1 MSQDRVTGRMG
12 DSSLLRRL
20 NLAAAL
26 DAFLSAES
34 LTLRELRAVV
44 GVSRPTA
51 EDLLAELLTEG
62 RVEETTAPRTPS
74 SSRGAGRPARH
85 FRFRAESGYVAGL
98 DIGAHKAMAVVTDL
112 RGNLLA
118 THRVSLDPA
127 LEARDRIRAAID
139 VARASWA
146 QARIDPA
153 DITGI
158 ACGVTGAL
166 RAGEGVHDV
175 REGPFG
181 SALAPY
187 SLPGFTELD
196 VAAELSAGLGKPV
209 VVANDVKLAAL
220 AEHWKGAAREYRDV
234 VYMFAGHRAG
244 AGVLIDGQ
252 VHQGRHGAAG
262 EIGVF
267 PALGWA
273 PAMERLHARGRELA
287 RTEASDRGRTGQ
299 DAGGPEHGGP
309 ERGNA
314 GRAAGGREVPESGR
328 EGELVIASAARQD
341 AESLAVLIEF
351 AEVLARGAAVLALAV
366 DPEVIVLGGGMSRG
380 GAIIAEPFRRELAK
394 LTLVPVDVV
403 TSTMGAD
410 SVALG
415 AARTAL
421 DAVVADLL
429 AVPGS

>member
-1 MSQDRVTGRMG
+1 MSQDRAHDGRTG

-20 NLAAAL
+20 NLSAAL
-26 DAFLSAES
+26 GAFLAAES

-51 EDLLAELLTEG
+51 EDLLSELLTEA
-62 RVEETTAPRTPS
+62 RVEETSPPRTPS
-74 SSRGAGRPARH
+74 STRAAGRPARH

-112 RGNLLA
+112 RGNPLA
-118 THRVSLDPA
+118 THRVSLDPS
-127 LEARDRIRAAID
+127 LEARDRVRAAID
-139 VARASWA
+139 AAQASWS
-146 QARIDPA
+146 QARIAPA

-175 REGPFG
+175 REGPVG

-187 SLPGFTELD
+187 SLPGFTEIDL
-196 VAAELSAGLGKPV
+196 AGELSAGLGRPV
-209 VVANDVKLAAL
+209 AVANDVKLAAL
-220 AEHWKGAAREYRDV
+220 AEHWKGAARDHRDI

-273 PAMERLHARGRELA
+273 PAMERLHARGAALA
-287 RTEASDRGRTGQ
+287 AAEGV
-299 DAGGPEHGGP
+299 GPGH
-309 ERGNA
+309 
-314 GRAAGGREVPESGR
+314 

-341 AESLAVLIEF
+341 PESLEVLIEF

-394 LTLVPVDVV
+394 LTLVPIEVI
-403 TSTMGAD
+403 SSAMGAD

-415 AARTAL
+415 AARMAL
-421 DAVVADLL
+421 DTVVAELL

>member
-1 MSQDRVTGRMG
+1 MNRDKVVGGRMG

-26 DAFLSAES
+26 GAFLEAEP

-51 EDLLAELLTEG
+51 EDLLAELLAEG
-62 RVEETTAPRTPS
+62 RVEETTPPRQPS
-74 SSRGAGRPARH
+74 ETRSAGRPARY
-85 FRFRAESGYVAGL
+85 FRFRGESGYVSGL

-112 RGNLLA
+112 RGRTLA
-118 THRVSLDPA
+118 THRVELDPDLPA
-127 LEARDRIRAAID
+127 SDRVRAAVD
-139 VARASWA
+139 AARHSWA
-146 QARIDPA
+146 QANLGPA

-166 RAGEGVHDV
+166 RAAEGVHDV
-175 REGPFG
+175 REGPVG
-181 SALAPY
+181 SGLAPY
-187 SLPGFTELD
+187 SLPGFTEID
-196 VAAELSAGLGKPV
+196 VAGELSAGLGKPV
-209 VVANDVKLAAL
+209 AVANDVKLAAL
-220 AEHWKGAAREYRDV
+220 AEHWKGAAREHRDI

-267 PALGWA
+267 PMLGWEA
-273 PAMERLHARGRELA
+273 AMERLHARGAVLA
-287 RTEASDRGRTGQ
+287 AEQ
-299 DAGGPEHGGP
+299 
-309 ERGNA
+309 NA
-314 GRAAGGREVPESGR
+314 PAGR
-328 EGELVIASAARQD
+328 EGELLISSAARQD
-341 AESLAVLIEF
+341 PESLAVLIEF
-351 AEVLARGAAVLALAV
+351 AEALARGAAVLALAV

-394 LTLVPVDVV
+394 LTLVPLEVI

-415 AARTAL
+415 AARMAL
-421 DAVVADLL
+421 DTVIADLL

>member
-1 MSQDRVTGRMG
+1 MSQDGAVGGRMG

-26 DAFLSAES
+26 GAFLESES

-62 RVEETTAPRTPS
+62 RVEETTPPRQPS
-74 SSRGAGRPARH
+74 EGRSAGRPARY
-85 FRFRAESGYVAGL
+85 FRFRAESGYVSGL

-112 RGNLLA
+112 RGRTLA
-118 THRVSLDPA
+118 THRVQLDPDLPA
-127 LEARDRIRAAID
+127 PDRLSAAVEA
-139 VARASWA
+139 ARTSWS
-146 QARIDPA
+146 QANLGPA
-153 DITGI
+153 DITGV

-166 RAGEGVHDV
+166 RAAEGVHDV

-181 SALAPY
+181 SGLAPY
-187 SLPGFTELD
+187 SLPGFTEID
-196 VAAELSAGLGKPV
+196 VAGELSAGLGKPV
-209 VVANDVKLAAL
+209 TVANDVKLAAL
-220 AEHWKGAAREYRDV
+220 AEHWKGAAREHRDI

-267 PALGWA
+267 PMLGWEA
-273 PAMERLHARGRELA
+273 AMARLHARGAALA
-287 RTEASDRGRTGQ
+287 AEQGVD
-299 DAGGPEHGGP
+299 P
-309 ERGNA
+309 
-314 GRAAGGREVPESGR
+314 GR
-328 EGELVIASAARQD
+328 EGELVISSAARQD
-341 AESLAVLIEF
+341 PESLAVLIEF
-351 AEVLARGAAVLALAV
+351 AEALARGAAVLALAV
-366 DPEVIVLGGGMSRG
+366 DPELIVLGGGMSRG

-394 LTLVPVDVV
+394 LTLVPLEVI

-415 AARTAL
+415 AARMAL
-421 DAVVADLL
+421 DTVIADLL

>member
-1 MSQDRVTGRMG
+1 MNHDPATGGRTG

-20 NLAAAL
+20 NLAAARG
-26 DAFLSAES
+26 AFLAAES

-51 EDLLAELLTEG
+51 EDLLAELLAEG
-62 RVEETTAPRTPS
+62 RVEETSAPRTAS
-74 SSRGAGRPARH
+74 STRGAGRPARH

-98 DIGAHKAMAVVTDL
+98 DIGAHKALAVVTDL
-112 RGNLLA
+112 RGTTLA
-118 THRVSLDPA
+118 THRVELDPA
-127 LEARDRIRAAID
+127 LEAPDRVRAAID
-139 VARASWA
+139 AARASWA

-153 DITGI
+153 DITGV
-158 ACGVTGAL
+158 AVGVTGAL
-166 RAGEGVHDV
+166 RAAEGVHDV
-175 REGPFG
+175 REGPVG
-181 SALAPY
+181 SGLAPY
-187 SLPGFTELD
+187 SLPGFTEID
-196 VAAELSAGLGKPV
+196 VAGELSAGLGKPV
-209 VVANDVKLAAL
+209 AIANDVKLAAL
-220 AEHWKGAAREYRDV
+220 AEHWKGAARGHRDI

-273 PAMERLHARGRELA
+273 PAMERLHARGAALA
-287 RTEASDRGRTGQ
+287 AAEGV
-299 DAGGPEHGGP
+299 
-309 ERGNA
+309 ER
-314 GRAAGGREVPESGR
+314 GR

-341 AESLAVLIEF
+341 PESLEVLIEF

-366 DPEVIVLGGGMSRG
+366 DPELIVLGGGMSRG

-394 LTLVPVDVV
+394 LSLVPIDVV
-403 TSTMGAD
+403 SSTMGAD

-415 AARTAL
+415 AARMAL
-421 DAVVADLL
+421 DAVIAELL

>member
-1 MSQDRVTGRMG
+1 MG

-26 DAFLSAES
+26 GAFLES
-34 LTLRELRAVV
+34 EPLTLRELRAVV

-62 RVEETTAPRTPS
+62 RVEETTAPRQPS
-74 SSRGAGRPARH
+74 EARSAGRPARY
-85 FRFRAESGYVAGL
+85 FRFRAESGYVSGL

-112 RGNLLA
+112 RGRTLA
-118 THRVSLDPA
+118 THRVELDPELPA
-127 LEARDRIRAAID
+127 SDRVQAAVEA
-139 VARASWA
+139 
-146 QARIDPA
+146 ARISWSQANLGPA

-166 RAGEGVHDV
+166 RAAEEVHDV

-181 SALAPY
+181 SGLAPY
-187 SLPGFTELD
+187 SLPGFTEID
-196 VAAELSAGLGKPV
+196 VAGELSAGLGKPV
-209 VVANDVKLAAL
+209 AVANDVKLAAL
-220 AEHWKGAAREYRDV
+220 AEHWKGAAREHRDI

-267 PALGWA
+267 PMLGWEA
-273 PAMERLHARGRELA
+273 AMARLHARGAVLA
-287 RTEASDRGRTGQ
+287 ADQ
-299 DAGGPEHGGP
+299 NVGP
-309 ERGNA
+309 
-314 GRAAGGREVPESGR
+314 GR
-328 EGELVIASAARQD
+328 EGELVVASAARQD
-341 AESLAVLIEF
+341 PESLAVLIEF
-351 AEVLARGAAVLALAV
+351 AEALARGAAVLALAV

-394 LTLVPVDVV
+394 LTLVPVEVI

-415 AARTAL
+415 AARMAL
-421 DAVVADLL
+421 DTVIAELL

>member
-1 MSQDRVTGRMG
+1 MSQDRAAGGRMG

-20 NLAAAL
+20 NHAAAL
-26 DAFLSAES
+26 SAFLEADS

-51 EDLLAELLTEG
+51 EDLLSELLAEG
-62 RVEETTAPRTPS
+62 RVEETAPPRQPS
-74 SSRGAGRPARH
+74 EARSAGRPARY
-85 FRFRAESGYVAGL
+85 FRFRAESGYVSGL

-112 RGNLLA
+112 RGRTLA
-118 THRVSLDPA
+118 THRVELDPDLPA
-127 LEARDRIRAAID
+127 PERLQAAVSAARSTWTQAHLRA
-139 VARASWA
+139 
-146 QARIDPA
+146 A

-166 RAGEGVHDV
+166 RAAEGVHDV

-181 SALAPY
+181 SSLAPY
-187 SLPGFTELD
+187 SLPGFTEID
-196 VAAELSAGLGKPV
+196 VAAELSTRLGQPV
-209 VVANDVKLAAL
+209 AVANDVKLAAL
-220 AEHWKGAAREYRDV
+220 AEHWKGAAQDHRDI

-267 PALGWA
+267 PMLGWETA
-273 PAMERLHARGRELA
+273 VARLHARGAVLA
-287 RTEASDRGRTGQ
+287 AEQGIE
-299 DAGGPEHGGP
+299 P
-309 ERGNA
+309 
-314 GRAAGGREVPESGR
+314 GR
-328 EGELVIASAARQD
+328 EGELVITSAARQD
-341 AESLAVLIEF
+341 PESLAALIAFTE
-351 AEVLARGAAVLALAV
+351 ALARGAAVLALAV

-394 LTLVPVDVV
+394 LTLVPLEVI
-403 TSTMGAD
+403 TSAMGAD

-415 AARTAL
+415 AARMAL
-421 DAVVADLL
+421 DTVITDLL
-429 AVPGS
+429 TVPGS

>member
-1 MSQDRVTGRMG
+1 MNRDKAAGGRMG

-26 DAFLSAES
+26 SAFLEAET

-51 EDLLAELLTEG
+51 EDLLAELLTQG
-62 RVEETTAPRTPS
+62 RVEETTPPRES
-74 SSRGAGRPARH
+74 SEARSAGRPARY
-85 FRFRAESGYVAGL
+85 FRFRAQSGYVGGL

-112 RGNLLA
+112 RGKTLA
-118 THRVSLDPA
+118 THRVELDPELPA
-127 LEARDRIRAAID
+127 PDRVRAA
-139 VARASWA
+139 VEAAHHSWTEA
-146 QARIDPA
+146 NLGPA
-153 DITGI
+153 DITGV

-166 RAGEGVHDV
+166 RAAEGVHDV

-181 SALAPY
+181 SGLAPY
-187 SLPGFTELD
+187 SLPGFTEID
-196 VAAELSAGLGKPV
+196 VAGELSAGLGTPV
-209 VVANDVKLAAL
+209 AVANDVKLAAL
-220 AEHWKGAAREYRDV
+220 AEHWKGAAREHRDI

-267 PALGWA
+267 PMLGWEA
-273 PAMERLHARGRELA
+273 AMARLHARGAVLA
-287 RTEASDRGRTGQ
+287 TDQ
-299 DAGGPEHGGP
+299 KVGP
-309 ERGNA
+309 
-314 GRAAGGREVPESGR
+314 GR
-328 EGELVIASAARQD
+328 EGELVVTAAARQD
-341 AESLAVLIEF
+341 PESVAVLIEF
-351 AEVLARGAAVLALAV
+351 AEALARGAAVLALAV

-394 LTLVPVDVV
+394 LTLVPVEVI

-415 AARTAL
+415 AARMAL
-421 DAVVADLL
+421 DTVIADLL
-429 AVPGS
+429 VVPGS

>member
-1 MSQDRVTGRMG
+1 MSQDRATGGRMG

-20 NLAAAL
+20 NLAAARG
-26 DAFLSAES
+26 AFLAAES

-51 EDLLAELLTEG
+51 EDLLAELLAEG
-62 RVEETTAPRTPS
+62 RVEETSAPRTPS
-74 SSRGAGRPARH
+74 STRGAGRPARH

-98 DIGAHKAMAVVTDL
+98 DIGAHKALAVVTDL
-112 RGNLLA
+112 RGTTLA
-118 THRVSLDPA
+118 THRVELDPA
-127 LEARDRIRAAID
+127 LEAPGRVRAAID
-139 VARASWA
+139 AARASWA

-153 DITGI
+153 DITGV
-158 ACGVTGAL
+158 AVGVTGAL
-166 RAGEGVHDV
+166 RAAEGVHDV
-175 REGPFG
+175 RDGPVG
-181 SALAPY
+181 SGLAPY
-187 SLPGFTELD
+187 SLPGFTEID
-196 VAAELSAGLGKPV
+196 VAGELSAGLGKPV
-209 VVANDVKLAAL
+209 AIANDVKLAAL
-220 AEHWKGAAREYRDV
+220 AEHWKGAARDHRDI

-273 PAMERLHARGRELA
+273 PAMERLHARGAALA
-287 RTEASDRGRTGQ
+287 
-299 DAGGPEHGGP
+299 
-309 ERGNA
+309 
-314 GRAAGGREVPESGR
+314 AADGVAPGR

-341 AESLAVLIEF
+341 PESLEVLIEF

-366 DPEVIVLGGGMSRG
+366 DPELIVLGGGMSRG

-394 LTLVPVDVV
+394 LSLVPIDVV
-403 TSTMGAD
+403 SSTMGAD

-415 AARTAL
+415 AARMAL
-421 DAVVADLL
+421 DAVLAELL

>member
-1 MSQDRVTGRMG
+1 MSQDRAVGGRTG

-20 NLAAAL
+20 NLSAAL
-26 DAFLSAES
+26 GAFLEAEP

-51 EDLLAELLTEG
+51 EDLLAELLAEG
-62 RVEETTAPRTPS
+62 RVEETTPPRQPS
-74 SSRGAGRPARH
+74 EARGAGRPARY
-85 FRFRAESGYVAGL
+85 FRFRGESGYVSGL

-112 RGNLLA
+112 RGRTLA
-118 THRVSLDPA
+118 THRVELDPELPA
-127 LEARDRIRAAID
+127 SDRVRAA
-139 VARASWA
+139 VAAACNSWA
-146 QARIDPA
+146 QANLGPA
-153 DITGI
+153 DITGV

-166 RAGEGVHDV
+166 RAAEGVHDV

-181 SALAPY
+181 SGLAPY
-187 SLPGFTELD
+187 SLPGFTEID
-196 VAAELSAGLGKPV
+196 VAGELSAGLGKPV
-209 VVANDVKLAAL
+209 AVANDVKVAAL
-220 AEHWKGAAREYRDV
+220 AEHWKGAAREYRDI

-267 PALGWA
+267 PMLGWEA
-273 PAMERLHARGRELA
+273 AMARLHARGAVLA
-287 RTEASDRGRTGQ
+287 DEQGF
-299 DAGGPEHGGP
+299 GPG
-309 ERGNA
+309 
-314 GRAAGGREVPESGR
+314 S
-328 EGELVIASAARQD
+328 EGELVITSAARQD
-341 AESLAVLIEF
+341 PESLAVLIGF
-351 AEVLARGAAVLALAV
+351 AEALARGAAVLALAV

-394 LTLVPVDVV
+394 LTLVPLEVI

-415 AARTAL
+415 AARMAL
-421 DAVVADLL
+421 DTVTADLL

>member
-1 MSQDRVTGRMG
+1 MSQDRAPDGRTG

-20 NLAAAL
+20 NLSAAL
-26 DAFLSAES
+26 GAFLAAES

-62 RVEETTAPRTPS
+62 RVEETSAPRTPS
-74 SSRGAGRPARH
+74 STRAAGRPARH

-98 DIGAHKAMAVVTDL
+98 DIGAHKALAVVTDL

-127 LEARDRIRAAID
+127 LPAPDRVRAAID
-139 VARASWA
+139 AARASWS
-146 QARIDPA
+146 QARIA
-153 DITGI
+153 ASDITGV

-175 REGPFG
+175 REGPVG

-187 SLPGFTELD
+187 SLPGFTEID
-196 VAAELSAGLGKPV
+196 VAGELSAGLGRPV
-209 VVANDVKLAAL
+209 AVANDVKLAAL
-220 AEHWKGAAREYRDV
+220 AEHWKGAARDYRDI

-287 RTEASDRGRTGQ
+287 AETAVL
-299 DAGGPEHGGP
+299 A
-309 ERGNA
+309 
-314 GRAAGGREVPESGR
+314 SGR

-341 AESLAVLIEF
+341 PESLDVLIEF

-394 LTLVPVDVV
+394 LTLVPIDVV
-403 TSTMGAD
+403 SSTMGAD

-415 AARTAL
+415 AARMAL
-421 DAVVADLL
+421 DTVVAELL

>member
-1 MSQDRVTGRMG
+1 MSHDRAVGGRMG

-26 DAFLSAES
+26 GAFVES
-34 LTLRELRAVV
+34 EPLTLRELRTVV

-51 EDLLAELLTEG
+51 EDLLAELLSEG
-62 RVEETTAPRTPS
+62 RVEETTPPRQPEA
-74 SSRGAGRPARH
+74 RGAGRPARY
-85 FRFRAESGYVAGL
+85 FRFRAESGYVSGL

-112 RGNLLA
+112 RGRTLA
-118 THRVSLDPA
+118 THRVELDPELPA
-127 LEARDRIRAAID
+127 VDRVRAAVEAARD
-139 VARASWA
+139 SWA
-146 QARIDPA
+146 QADLSPA

-166 RAGEGVHDV
+166 RAAEGVHDV

-181 SALAPY
+181 SGLAPY
-187 SLPGFTELD
+187 SLPGFTEID
-196 VAAELSAGLGKPV
+196 VAGELSAGLGKPV
-209 VVANDVKLAAL
+209 AVANDVKLAAL
-220 AEHWKGAAREYRDV
+220 AEHWKGAAREHRDI

-244 AGVLIDGQ
+244 AGVLIGGQ

-267 PALGWA
+267 PMLGWEA
-273 PAMERLHARGRELA
+273 AMARLHARGAVLA
-287 RTEASDRGRTGQ
+287 DEQGV
-299 DAGGPEHGGP
+299 GP
-309 ERGNA
+309 
-314 GRAAGGREVPESGR
+314 GR
-328 EGELVIASAARQD
+328 EGELVITSAARQD
-341 AESLAVLIEF
+341 PESLAVLIEF
-351 AEVLARGAAVLALAV
+351 AEALARGAAVLALAV

-394 LTLVPVDVV
+394 LTLVPLEVI

-415 AARTAL
+415 AARMAL
-421 DAVVADLL
+421 DTVIADLL
-429 AVPGS
+429 TVPGS

>member
-1 MSQDRVTGRMG
+1 MSQDRAAGGRMG

-26 DAFLSAES
+26 GAFLESES
-34 LTLRELRAVV
+34 LTLRELRAIV

-62 RVEETTAPRTPS
+62 RVEETTPPRKPS
-74 SSRGAGRPARH
+74 SARGAGRPARY

-98 DIGAHKAMAVVTDL
+98 DIGAHKAMAVVSDL
-112 RGNLLA
+112 RGNTLA
-118 THRVSLDPA
+118 THRVELDPD
-127 LEARDRIRAAID
+127 LPGPDRVQAAVD

-146 QARIDPA
+146 QAQLGAD

-158 ACGVTGAL
+158 ACGVTGLLSA
-166 RAGEGVHDV
+166 AEGVHDV
-175 REGPFG
+175 REGPVG
-181 SALAPY
+181 SGLAPY

-196 VAAELSAGLGKPV
+196 VTGELSEGLGRPV
-209 VVANDVKLAAL
+209 TVANDVKLAAL
-220 AEHWKGAAREYRDV
+220 AEHWKGAARDHRDI

-262 EIGVF
+262 EIGAL
-267 PALGWA
+267 PMLGWEA
-273 PAMERLHARGRELA
+273 AVDRLHARGAALA
-287 RTEASDRGRTGQ
+287 AEQGV
-299 DAGGPEHGGP
+299 GP
-309 ERGNA
+309 
-314 GRAAGGREVPESGR
+314 GR

-341 AESLAVLIEF
+341 SESLAVLIEF

-366 DPEVIVLGGGMSRG
+366 DPEVVVLGGGMSRG

-394 LTLVPVDVV
+394 LTLVPIEVLS
-403 TSTMGAD
+403 STMGAD

-415 AARTAL
+415 AARMAL
-421 DAVVADLL
+421 DTVLADLL

>member
-1 MSQDRVTGRMG
+1 MSQDRAHDGRTG

-20 NLAAAL
+20 NLSAAL
-26 DAFLSAES
+26 GAFLAAES

-62 RVEETTAPRTPS
+62 RVEETAPPRTPS
-74 SSRGAGRPARH
+74 STRAAGRPARH

-98 DIGAHKAMAVVTDL
+98 DIGAHKALAVVTDL

-118 THRVSLDPA
+118 TERVELDPD
-127 LEARDRIRAAID
+127 LEAGARIRAAIE
-139 VARASWA
+139 VVRSSWARAKVGAS
-146 QARIDPA
+146 
-153 DITGI
+153 DISGI

-166 RAGEGVHDV
+166 RAAEGVHDV
-175 REGPFG
+175 REGPVG

-187 SLPGFTELD
+187 SLPGFTEID
-196 VAAELSAGLGKPV
+196 VAGELSAGLGKPV
-209 VVANDVKLAAL
+209 AVANDVKLAAL
-220 AEHWKGAAREYRDV
+220 AEHWKGAAREHRDI

-273 PAMERLHARGRELA
+273 PAMERLHARGAALA
-287 RTEASDRGRTGQ
+287 AADS
-299 DAGGPEHGGP
+299 
-309 ERGNA
+309 A
-314 GRAAGGREVPESGR
+314 GRSHAGPDGAGR

-341 AESLAVLIEF
+341 PESLEVLIEF

-394 LTLVPVDVV
+394 LTLVPIDVV
-403 TSTMGAD
+403 SSTMGAD

-415 AARTAL
+415 AARMAL
-421 DAVVADLL
+421 DTVVAELL

>member
-1 MSQDRVTGRMG
+1 MSQDRAVGGRMG

-26 DAFLSAES
+26 GAFLEAES

-51 EDLLAELLTEG
+51 EDLLAELLAEG
-62 RVEETTAPRTPS
+62 RVEETAPPRQPS
-74 SSRGAGRPARH
+74 EARSAGRPARY
-85 FRFRAESGYVAGL
+85 FRFRAESGYVSGL
-98 DIGAHKAMAVVTDL
+98 DIGAHKAMAVVSDL
-112 RGNLLA
+112 RGRTLA
-118 THRVSLDPA
+118 THRVELDPELPA
-127 LEARDRIRAAID
+127 SDRVRAA
-139 VARASWA
+139 VEAARTSWT
-146 QARIDPA
+146 QAKLGPA

-166 RAGEGVHDV
+166 RAAEGVHDV
-175 REGPFG
+175 REGPVG
-181 SALAPY
+181 SSLAPY
-187 SLPGFTELD
+187 SLPGFTEID
-196 VAAELSAGLGKPV
+196 VAGELSAGLGKPV
-209 VVANDVKLAAL
+209 AVANDVKLAAL
-220 AEHWKGAAREYRDV
+220 AEHWKGAAREHRDI

-267 PALGWA
+267 PMLGWEA
-273 PAMERLHARGRELA
+273 AMARLHARGAVLA
-287 RTEASDRGRTGQ
+287 AEEDM
-299 DAGGPEHGGP
+299 GP
-309 ERGNA
+309 
-314 GRAAGGREVPESGR
+314 GR
-328 EGELVIASAARQD
+328 EGELVITSAARQD
-341 AESLAVLIEF
+341 PESLAVLIEF
-351 AEVLARGAAVLALAV
+351 AEALARGAAVLALAV

-394 LTLVPVDVV
+394 LALVPLEVI

-415 AARTAL
+415 AARMAL
-421 DAVVADLL
+421 DTVIADLL

>member
-1 MSQDRVTGRMG
+1 MSQDRAAGGRMG

-26 DAFLSAES
+26 GAFLEAES

-62 RVEETTAPRTPS
+62 RVEETAAPRKPS
-74 SSRGAGRPARH
+74 SSRAAGRPARH

-98 DIGAHKAMAVVTDL
+98 DIGAHKAMAVITDL
-112 RGNLLA
+112 RGNPLA
-118 THRVSLDPA
+118 TQRVELDPE
-127 LEARDRIRAAID
+127 LEASERVAAAIE
-139 VARASWA
+139 VARSSWA
-146 QARIDPA
+146 QAKVDPA
-153 DITGI
+153 DISGI

-166 RAGEGVHDV
+166 RAAEGVHDV
-175 REGPFG
+175 REGPVG

-187 SLPGFTELD
+187 SLPGFTEID
-196 VAAELSAGLGKPV
+196 VAGELSAGLEKPV
-209 VVANDVKLAAL
+209 AVANDVKLAAL
-220 AEHWKGAAREYRDV
+220 AEHWKGAAREHRDI

-273 PAMERLHARGRELA
+273 AAMERLHTRGAALA
-287 RTEASDRGRTGQ
+287 AAEGVG
-299 DAGGPEHGGP
+299 AGK
-309 ERGNA
+309 
-314 GRAAGGREVPESGR
+314 

-341 AESLAVLIEF
+341 PESLEVLIEF

-366 DPEVIVLGGGMSRG
+366 DPEVVVLGGGMSRG
-380 GAIIAEPFRRELAK
+380 GAIIAEPFKRELAN
-394 LTLVPVDVV
+394 LSLVPVEVI

-415 AARTAL
+415 AARMAL
-421 DAVVADLL
+421 DTVLAELL

>member
-1 MSQDRVTGRMG
+1 MSQDRAVGGRTG

-26 DAFLSAES
+26 GAFLES
-34 LTLRELRAVV
+34 EPLTLRELRAVV

-51 EDLLAELLTEG
+51 EDLLADLLAEG
-62 RVEETTAPRTPS
+62 RVEETTPPRQS
-74 SSRGAGRPARH
+74 SEARGAGRPARY
-85 FRFRAESGYVAGL
+85 FRFRAESGYVSGL

-112 RGNLLA
+112 RGRTLA
-118 THRVSLDPA
+118 THRVELDPELPA
-127 LEARDRIRAAID
+127 SDRVRAA
-139 VARASWA
+139 VEAAHNSWA
-146 QARIDPA
+146 QANLGPT

-166 RAGEGVHDV
+166 RAAEGVHDV

-181 SALAPY
+181 EGLAPY
-187 SLPGFTELD
+187 SLPGFTEID
-196 VAAELSAGLGKPV
+196 VAGELSAGLGKPV
-209 VVANDVKLAAL
+209 AVANDVKLAAL
-220 AEHWKGAAREYRDV
+220 AEHWKGAAREHRDI

-244 AGVLIDGQ
+244 AGVLIGGQ

-267 PALGWA
+267 PMLGWEA
-273 PAMERLHARGRELA
+273 AMARLHARGAVLA
-287 RTEASDRGRTGQ
+287 DEQG
-299 DAGGPEHGGP
+299 AGPG
-309 ERGNA
+309 
-314 GRAAGGREVPESGR
+314 S
-328 EGELVIASAARQD
+328 EGELVITSAARQD
-341 AESLAVLIEF
+341 PESLAVLIGF
-351 AEVLARGAAVLALAV
+351 AEALARGAAVLALAV

-394 LTLVPVDVV
+394 LTLVPLDVI

-415 AARTAL
+415 AARMAL
-421 DAVVADLL
+421 DTVIAELL
-429 AVPGS
+429 TVPGS

>member
-1 MSQDRVTGRMG
+1 MSQDRAHDGRTG

-20 NLAAAL
+20 NLSAAL
-26 DAFLSAES
+26 GAFLAAES

-51 EDLLAELLTEG
+51 EDLLSELLTEG
-62 RVEETTAPRTPS
+62 RVEETSAPRTPS
-74 SSRGAGRPARH
+74 STRAAGRPARH

-98 DIGAHKAMAVVTDL
+98 DIGAHKALAVITDL

-118 THRVSLDPA
+118 TERVELDPD
-127 LEARDRIRAAID
+127 LEARGRIRAAIE
-139 VARASWA
+139 VVRSSWARAKVDA
-146 QARIDPA
+146 A
-153 DITGI
+153 DISGI

-166 RAGEGVHDV
+166 RAAEGVHDV
-175 REGPFG
+175 RQGPVG

-187 SLPGFTELD
+187 SLPGFTEID
-196 VAAELSAGLGKPV
+196 VAGELSAGLGKPV
-209 VVANDVKLAAL
+209 AVANDVKLAAL
-220 AEHWKGAAREYRDV
+220 AEHWKGAAREHRDI

-273 PAMERLHARGRELA
+273 PAMERLHARGAELA
-287 RTEASDRGRTGQ
+287 AADAASQ
-299 DAGGPEHGGP
+299 GGA
-309 ERGNA
+309 A
-314 GRAAGGREVPESGR
+314 GRPHAGPPGAGR

-341 AESLAVLIEF
+341 PESLEVLIEF

-394 LTLVPVDVV
+394 LTLVPIEVI
-403 TSTMGAD
+403 SSAMGAD

-415 AARTAL
+415 AARMAL
-421 DAVVADLL
+421 DTVVADLL

>member
-1 MSQDRVTGRMG
+1 MSQDRAVSGRTG

-26 DAFLSAES
+26 GAFLKAEP

-51 EDLLAELLTEG
+51 EDLLAELLAEG
-62 RVEETTAPRTPS
+62 RVEETTPPRQPS
-74 SSRGAGRPARH
+74 EARGAGRPARY
-85 FRFRAESGYVAGL
+85 FRFRGESGYVSGL

-112 RGNLLA
+112 RGRTLA
-118 THRVSLDPA
+118 THRVELDPELPA
-127 LEARDRIRAAID
+127 SDRVRAA
-139 VARASWA
+139 VAAAHNSWA
-146 QARIDPA
+146 QANLGPA
-153 DITGI
+153 DITGV

-166 RAGEGVHDV
+166 RAAEGVHDV

-181 SALAPY
+181 SGLAPY
-187 SLPGFTELD
+187 SLPGFTEID
-196 VAAELSAGLGKPV
+196 VAGELSAGLGKPV
-209 VVANDVKLAAL
+209 AVANDVKLAAL
-220 AEHWKGAAREYRDV
+220 AEHWKGAAREHRDI

-267 PALGWA
+267 PMLGWEA
-273 PAMERLHARGRELA
+273 AMARLHARGAVLA
-287 RTEASDRGRTGQ
+287 DEQGV
-299 DAGGPEHGGP
+299 GPG
-309 ERGNA
+309 
-314 GRAAGGREVPESGR
+314 S
-328 EGELVIASAARQD
+328 EGELVITSAARQD
-341 AESLAVLIEF
+341 PESLAVLIGF
-351 AEVLARGAAVLALAV
+351 AEALARGAAVLALAV

-394 LTLVPVDVV
+394 LTLVPLEVI

-415 AARTAL
+415 AARMAL
-421 DAVVADLL
+421 DTVTADLL